1 MIAVILD
8 GAVINKGP
16 WDYQRYEET
25 VHGNPYTDSGDP
37 PEYWD
42 YQEYEVSRVGN
53 PLPEGAVEGDFDICQ
68 TADGRYVLA
77 DNYEL
82 LRRAEYPSIRDQLD
96 ALFHAGVFPDEMAEK
111 LRAVKEKHPKPAE
124 PQ

>member
-8 GAVINKGP
+8 GAVIN
-16 WDYQRYEET
+16 
-25 VHGNPYTDSGDP
+25 
-37 PEYWD
+37 
-42 YQEYEVSRVGN
+42 VGEWESEFDDGTPN
-53 PLPEGAVEGDFDICQ
+53 PLPDGAVEGDFDICQ

-111 LRAVKEKHPKPAE
+111 LRAVKEKHPKPE
-124 PQ
+124 PSQ

>member
-1 MIAVILD
+1 MIAVIKDGTVINIGAWELEFEDGTPNPFPD
-8 GAVINKGP
+8 GAI
-16 WDYQRYEET
+16 
-25 VHGNPYTDSGDP
+25 
-37 PEYWD
+37 
-42 YQEYEVSRVGN
+42 
-53 PLPEGAVEGDFDICQ
+53 EGDFDICK
-68 TADGRYVLA
+68 TADGRHVIA

>member
-8 GAVINKGP
+8 GAVIN
-16 WDYQRYEET
+16 
-25 VHGNPYTDSGDP
+25 
-37 PEYWD
+37 
-42 YQEYEVSRVGN
+42 VGEWESEFDDGTPN
-53 PLPEGAVEGDFDICQ
+53 LLPDGAVEGDFDICQ

-111 LRAVKEKHPKPAE
+111 LRAVKEKHPKPGE
-124 PQ
+124 V